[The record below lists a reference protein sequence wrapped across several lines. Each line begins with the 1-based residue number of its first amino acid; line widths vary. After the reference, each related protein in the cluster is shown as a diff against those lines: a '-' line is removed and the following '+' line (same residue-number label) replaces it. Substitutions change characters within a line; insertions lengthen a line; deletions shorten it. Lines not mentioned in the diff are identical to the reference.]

1 MDSVVLCET
10 AEEMDAATAAGAEI
24 VAVDSKT
31 IGVRYLSTSLG
42 FRAKTIGVR
51 YLSTSLGFRAKT
63 IGVRYLSRRT

>member
-51 YLSTSLGFRAKT
+51 YLSRWT
-63 IGVRYLSRRT
+63 